1 MKIIL
6 LGYGKMGHEVEQIAL
21 QRGHEI
27 IARIDNSSELEKL
40 KDSKSEK
47 LSDSQILRF
56 SDSKDV
62 VAIEF
67 STPATALENIN
78 LCFDMN
84 IPVVCGTTGWYEH
97 LDEVKARCEKE
108 NQALFYAPNFSIGMN
123 IMFMLNK
130 QLAKLS
136 ENYNYRL
143 NLTETH
149 HIHKLDKPSGTAV
162 KLAEDI
168 IENNDNY
175 KSWELNQL
183 TIDNLQLTSNNEQLT
198 ISKVLPVEA
207 IREGDVFGIH
217 EVKAESDCDIIQL
230 RHEAFSRKGFATG
243 AVIAAE
249 FLLGKKG
256 IFTME
261 NLLKI

>member
-6 LGYGKMGHEVEQIAL
+6 LGYGKMGHEIEKIAL
-21 QRGHEI
+21 QRDHDI
-27 IARIDNSSELEKL
+27 IARIDNEKEFQDFS
-40 KDSKSEK
+40 DSYTLG
-47 LSDSQILRF
+47 LSDSNI
-56 SDSKDV
+56 

-67 STPATALENIN
+67 STPATAYDNIKRCFN
-78 LCFDMN
+78 LN
-84 IPVVCGTTGWYEH
+84 IPVVCGTTAWYQH
-97 LDEVKARCEKE
+97 FDEIKERCERE
-108 NQALFYAPNFSIGMN
+108 GQTLFYAPNFSIGMN
-123 IMFMLNK
+123 IMFMLNR
-130 QLAKLS
+130 QLAKITEKYDYKLS
-136 ENYNYRL
+136 
-143 NLTETH
+143 LTETH

-168 IENNDNY
+168 LENNNNY
-175 KSWELNQL
+175 KSWTLSQCIIDGELP
-183 TIDNLQLTSNNEQLT
+183 I
-198 ISKVLPVEA
+198 EA

>member
-1 MKIIL
+1 MNIII
-6 LGYGKMGHEVEQIAL
+6 LGYGKMGHEVEQVAL
-21 QRGHEI
+21 QRGHKI
-27 IARIDNSSELEKL
+27 IARIDNSSELENL
-40 KDSKSEK
+40 KTLKSEK
-47 LSDSQILRF
+47 RSDSE
-56 SDSKDV
+56 DV

-67 STPATALENIN
+67 STPATALNNIYR
-78 LCFDMN
+78 CFDMN
-84 IPVVCGTTGWYEH
+84 IPVVCGTTAWYQH
-97 LDEVKARCEKE
+97 LDEVKSRCENE

-143 NLTETH
+143 SLTETH

-168 IENNDNY
+168 IKNNDNY

>member
-1 MKIIL
+1 MNIII
-6 LGYGKMGHEVEQIAL
+6 LGYGKMGHEVEQVAL
-21 QRGHEI
+21 QRGHKI
-27 IARIDNSSELEKL
+27 IARIDNSSELENL
-40 KDSKSEK
+40 KTLKSEK
-47 LSDSQILRF
+47 RSDSEE
-56 SDSKDV
+56 V

-67 STPATALENIN
+67 STPATALNNIYS
-78 LCFDMN
+78 CFDMN
-84 IPVVCGTTGWYEH
+84 IPVVCGTTAWYQH
-97 LDEVKARCEKE
+97 LDEVKSRCEKE

-123 IMFMLNK
+123 IMFLLNK

-143 NLTETH
+143 SLTETH

-175 KSWELNQL
+175 KSWELNQF
-183 TIDNLQLTSNNEQLT
+183 TIDNLQLTNNNEQLT
-198 ISKVLPVEA
+198 INNVLPIEA

>member
-1 MKIIL
+1 
-6 LGYGKMGHEVEQIAL
+6 MGHEVEQVAL
-21 QRGHEI
+21 QRGHKI
-27 IARIDNSSELEKL
+27 IARIDNSSELENL
-40 KDSKSEK
+40 KTLKSEK
-47 LSDSQILRF
+47 RSDSE
-56 SDSKDV
+56 DV

-67 STPATALENIN
+67 STPATALNNIYR
-78 LCFDMN
+78 CFDMN
-84 IPVVCGTTGWYEH
+84 IPVVCGTTAWYQH
-97 LDEVKARCEKE
+97 LDEVKSRCEKE

-143 NLTETH
+143 SLTETH

-198 ISKVLPVEA
+198 ISKALPVEA

>member
-1 MKIIL
+1 MNVII
-6 LGYGKMGHEVEQIAL
+6 LGYGKMGHEVEQVAL
-21 QRGHEI
+21 QRGHKI
-27 IARIDNSSELEKL
+27 IARIDNSSELENL
-40 KDSKSEK
+40 KTLKSEK
-47 LSDSQILRF
+47 RSDSE
-56 SDSKDV
+56 DV

-67 STPATALENIN
+67 STPATALNNIYS
-78 LCFDMN
+78 CFDMN
-84 IPVVCGTTGWYEH
+84 IPVVCGTTAWYQH
-97 LDEVKARCEKE
+97 LDEVKSRCEKE

-143 NLTETH
+143 SLTETH

-175 KSWELNQL
+175 KSWELNQF

-198 ISKVLPVEA
+198 IGKVLPVEA

>member
-1 MKIIL
+1 MNIII
-6 LGYGKMGHEVEQIAL
+6 LGYGKMGHEVEQVAL
-21 QRGHEI
+21 QRGHKI
-27 IARIDNSSELEKL
+27 IARIDNSSELENL
-40 KDSKSEK
+40 KTLKSEK
-47 LSDSQILRF
+47 RSDSEE
-56 SDSKDV
+56 V

-67 STPATALENIN
+67 STPATALNNIYR
-78 LCFDMN
+78 CFDMN
-84 IPVVCGTTGWYEH
+84 IPVVCGTTAWYQH
-97 LDEVKARCEKE
+97 LDEVKSRCEKE

-143 NLTETH
+143 SLTETH

-183 TIDNLQLTSNNEQLT
+183 TIDNLQLTNNNEQLT

>member
-1 MKIIL
+1 MNIII
-6 LGYGKMGHEVEQIAL
+6 LGYGKMGHEVEQVAL
-21 QRGHEI
+21 QRGHKI
-27 IARIDNSSELEKL
+27 IARIDNSSELENL
-40 KDSKSEK
+40 KILKSEK
-47 LSDSQILRF
+47 RSDSEE
-56 SDSKDV
+56 V

-67 STPATALENIN
+67 STPATALNNIYS
-78 LCFDMN
+78 CFDMN
-84 IPVVCGTTGWYEH
+84 IPVVCGTTAWYQH
-97 LDEVKARCEKE
+97 LDEVKSRCENE

-143 NLTETH
+143 SLTETH

-168 IENNDNY
+168 IKNNDNY

-183 TIDNLQLTSNNEQLT
+183 TIDNLQLTNNNEQLT

>member
-1 MKIIL
+1 MNIII
-6 LGYGKMGHEVEQIAL
+6 LGYGKMGHEVEQVAL
-21 QRGHEI
+21 QRGHKI
-27 IARIDNSSELEKL
+27 IARIDNSSELENL
-40 KDSKSEK
+40 KTLKSEK
-47 LSDSQILRF
+47 RSDSEE
-56 SDSKDV
+56 V

-67 STPATALENIN
+67 STPATALNNICR
-78 LCFDMN
+78 CFDMN
-84 IPVVCGTTGWYEH
+84 IPVVCGTTAWYQH
-97 LDEVKARCEKE
+97 LDEVKSRCEKE

-143 NLTETH
+143 SLTETH

-183 TIDNLQLTSNNEQLT
+183 TIDNLQLTNNNEQLT

>member
-1 MKIIL
+1 
-6 LGYGKMGHEVEQIAL
+6 MGHEIEKIAL
-21 QRGHEI
+21 QRDHDI
-27 IARIDNSSELEKL
+27 IARIDNEKEFQDFS
-40 KDSKSEK
+40 DSYTLG
-47 LSDSQILRF
+47 LSDSNI
-56 SDSKDV
+56 

-67 STPATALENIN
+67 STPATAYDNIKRCFN
-78 LCFDMN
+78 LN
-84 IPVVCGTTGWYEH
+84 IPVVCGTTAWYQH
-97 LDEVKARCEKE
+97 FDEIKERCERE
-108 NQALFYAPNFSIGMN
+108 GHALFYAPNFSIGMN
-123 IMFMLNK
+123 IMFMLNR
-130 QLAKLS
+130 QLAKITEKYDYKLS
-136 ENYNYRL
+136 
-143 NLTETH
+143 LTETH

-168 IENNDNY
+168 LENNNNY
-175 KSWELNQL
+175 KSWTLSQCIIDGELP
-183 TIDNLQLTSNNEQLT
+183 I
-198 ISKVLPVEA
+198 EA

>member
-1 MKIIL
+1 MNIII
-6 LGYGKMGHEVEQIAL
+6 LGYGKMGHEVEQVAL
-21 QRGHEI
+21 QRGHKI
-27 IARIDNSSELEKL
+27 IARIDNSSELENL
-40 KDSKSEK
+40 KTLKSEK
-47 LSDSQILRF
+47 RSDSEE
-56 SDSKDV
+56 V

-67 STPATALENIN
+67 STPATALNNIYR
-78 LCFDMN
+78 CFDMN
-84 IPVVCGTTGWYEH
+84 IPVVCGTTAWYQH
-97 LDEVKARCEKE
+97 LDEVKSRCENE

-143 NLTETH
+143 SLTETH

-198 ISKVLPVEA
+198 IGKVLPVEA

>member
-27 IARIDNSSELEKL
+27 VARIDKD
-40 KDSKSEK
+40 KDSETQRLRDSETHEM
-47 LSDSQILRF
+47 
-56 SDSKDV
+56 

-97 LDEVKARCEKE
+97 LNDVKTRCEKE
-108 NQALFYAPNFSIGMN
+108 NQSLLYAPNFSIGMN

-136 ENYNYRL
+136 EKYGYRL

-168 IENNDNY
+168 IANNDNY
-175 KSWELNQL
+175 NSWELTQC
-183 TIDNLQLTSNNEQLT
+183 TMYNEQLT
-198 ISKVLPVEA
+198 VGDILPVEA
-207 IREGDVFGIH
+207 IREGNVFGIH

-256 IFTME
+256 IFTM
-261 NLLKI
+261 NDLFKI

>member
-1 MKIIL
+1 MNIII
-6 LGYGKMGHEVEQIAL
+6 LGYGKMGHEVEQVAL
-21 QRGHEI
+21 QRGHKI
-27 IARIDNSSELEKL
+27 IARIDNSSELENL
-40 KDSKSEK
+40 KTLKSEK
-47 LSDSQILRF
+47 RSDSEE
-56 SDSKDV
+56 V
-62 VAIEF
+62 VTIEF
-67 STPATALENIN
+67 STPATALNNIYR
-78 LCFDMN
+78 CFDMN
-84 IPVVCGTTGWYEH
+84 IPVVCGTTAWYQH
-97 LDEVKARCEKE
+97 LDEVKSRCENE

-143 NLTETH
+143 SLTETH

-198 ISKVLPVEA
+198 IGKVLPVEA

>member
-1 MKIIL
+1 
-6 LGYGKMGHEVEQIAL
+6 MGHEVEQVAL
-21 QRGHEI
+21 QRGHKI
-27 IARIDNSSELEKL
+27 IARIDNSSELENL
-40 KDSKSEK
+40 KILKSEK
-47 LSDSQILRF
+47 RSDSE
-56 SDSKDV
+56 DV

-67 STPATALENIN
+67 STPATALNNIYR
-78 LCFDMN
+78 CFDMN
-84 IPVVCGTTGWYEH
+84 IPVVCGTTAWYQH
-97 LDEVKARCEKE
+97 LDEVKSRCENE

-143 NLTETH
+143 SLTETH

-168 IENNDNY
+168 IKNNDNY